1 VVGVTISLKAAKVS
15 KDLNKLRA
23 TRPEKTQIEVR
34 ISHILTKLMRY
45 SGRWTKLPNMALLTG
60 QGTFA
65 KVTATAGPG

>member
-1 VVGVTISLKAAKVS
+1 VGVTISLKAAKVS
-15 KDLNKLRA
+15 KDLNKNESDQA
-23 TRPEKTQIEVR
+23 GKTQSEVR
-34 ISHILTKLMRY
+34 VSHILPKLMRY